1 VTVARDERPAGVLRV
16 VVLADD
22 LIWATRLVGQLR
34 TLGVSPI
41 RVASADAFAA
51 AVGLDLSAGPSGG
64 RPTHALV
71 DLTARAYDGI
81 AAVRLATAAGLRVL
95 CVGQHDDAASRRAA
109 LEAGAESVFAYRTL
123 FENGHAKLAAW
134 LGVPAPAPG
143 SLAAPAMV
151 PAPPVTAEPAA
162 ATVPA
167 PAPAA
172 GPATPP
178 PSAEVPAG

>member
-34 TLGVSPI
+34 TLGVNPV
-41 RVASADAFAA
+41 RVGSAGAFAVA
-51 AVGLDLSAGPSGG
+51 IGPDLSAAPPGG
-64 RPTHALV
+64 RPAHAVV

-81 AAVRLATAAGLRVL
+81 AAVRLATTAGLRVL
-95 CVGQHDDAASRRAA
+95 CVGQHDDGASRRAA
-109 LEAGAESVFAYRTL
+109 LDAGAEAVFAYRTL

-143 SLAAPAMV
+143 SLAAPAVMPT
-151 PAPPVTAEPAA
+151 PAMT
-162 ATVPA
+162 TA
-167 PAPAA
+167 PAI
-172 GPATPP
+172 GPITPP
-178 PSAEVPAG
+178 PSTEVPVR